1 MSPLHAGLA
10 RVNITPPS
18 GLLMGGYGD
27 RKDPAQGAHDPLWG
41 QLLLLDDGQSQVGLI
56 VLDLVAVDAA
66 FVKDLRSEIEA
77 QTGLPGENFLIAATH
92 THSGPAG
99 MRLNQAGLEQDSR
112 YRDLRNDTRDK
123 LVDLVRQAKAALQPA
138 QLSAAVVQAPRLLAN
153 RLDPQGPM
161 DDSLS
166 VFKLQS
172 TNGGLLG
179 ILVGY
184 TGHPTLLGQ
193 DNLLYSSDY
202 PHYLRQELQINLGAS
217 IPILFVNGAAGDV
230 SSRYTRQAS
239 SFEEANRV
247 GTALGQAAYRA
258 VQQAR
263 PCLVERLKV
272 VSLDVMM
279 PMREIPSLEEARQH
293 FMQAESRLNQFREQG
308 MQGPELRKVV
318 TEYFGSRSALN
329 YAEQGAPAAIQA
341 RLQAIALG
349 NMILIG
355 LPGELFVALGQRI
368 KSSSPY
374 EITLLVG
381 YANDYIGY
389 IPSRQAYEG
398 GGYEVRKTLLAPG
411 AGEHLADAAVELIKE
426 IRGAS

>member
-1 MSPLHAGLA
+1 MSPLLAGFA

-27 RKDPAQGAHDPLWG
+27 RKDPAQGVHDPLWG
-41 QLLLLDDGQSQVGLI
+41 QILLLDDGQSRAGLI

-66 FVKDLRSEIEA
+66 FVDDLRHEIEA

-99 MRLNQAGLEQDSR
+99 MRLGQTGLDLDSR

-123 LVDLVRQAKAALQPA
+123 LVELVRHAKTALQPA
-138 QLSAAVVQAPRLLAN
+138 QLSASIVQAPRLLAN

-166 VFKLQS
+166 IFKLQS
-172 TNGGLLG
+172 MNGDLLG

-217 IPILFVNGAAGDV
+217 VPILFVNGAAGDV
-230 SSRYTRQAS
+230 SSRFTRQAS

-247 GTALGQAAYRA
+247 GTTLGQAAFRA
-258 VQQAR
+258 IQKAR
-263 PCLVERLKV
+263 PCFIERLTV
-272 VSLDVMM
+272 ISREVMM
-279 PMREIPSLEEARQH
+279 PMRKLPSLEEARQH
-293 FMQAESRLNQFREQG
+293 FMQAESRLNYFREQG

-318 TEYFGSRSALN
+318 TEYFGSRSALK

-349 NMILIG
+349 NIVLIG
-355 LPGELFVALGQRI
+355 IPGELFVALGQRI

-374 EITLLVG
+374 EITMLVG

-398 GGYEVRKTLLAPG
+398 EGYEVRKTLLSPG
-411 AGEHLADAAVELIKE
+411 AGEFLADAAVELIKE
-426 IRGAS
+426 IRGES